1 MSILREKIMT
11 GYFKARAKFH
21 NGKTEPC
28 TVQWKM
34 AYHDDKERAGKFI
47 MLGHKLEYE
56 IKPETRPKDKHSF
69 YGMMLN
75 ENVTKVVQE
84 GPDSPI
90 SIKLVKKAIDDN
102 EDRFLFRFVNRL
114 I

>member
-1 MSILREKIMT
+1 MNIRREKIMT
-11 GYFKARAKFH
+11 GYFSARAKFH

-28 TVQWKM
+28 NVLWKM
-34 AYHDDKERAGKFI
+34 AYHDSNECVGKFI

-56 IKPETRPKDKHSF
+56 IEPQARPKDKHNHN
-69 YGMMLN
+69 GMMLD
-75 ENVTKVVQE
+75 EHVTKVVQE